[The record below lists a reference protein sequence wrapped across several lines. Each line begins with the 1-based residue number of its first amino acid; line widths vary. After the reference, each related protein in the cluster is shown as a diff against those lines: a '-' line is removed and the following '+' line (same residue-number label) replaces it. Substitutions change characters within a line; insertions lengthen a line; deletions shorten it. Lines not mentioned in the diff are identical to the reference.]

1 MQVDDFDPDIGRTP
15 QVEAPAIAALSQ
27 LMAERPVWLA
37 SEPFEIDST
46 TFERAR
52 DEMATIQRNQG
63 RPLPVAPWIPRPNF
77 LIRGVPV
84 VMNDAQD

>member
-1 MQVDDFDPDIGRTP
+1 MYADDFDADIGRRP

-27 LMAERPVWLA
+27 LMAERPAWQA
-37 SEPFEIDST
+37 TEPFETDPV

-52 DEMATIQRNQG
+52 DEMAAIQRNQG
-63 RPLPVAPWIPRPNF
+63 RPLPVAPWIARPNF

-84 VMNDAQD
+84 VSNAED